1 MKRLF
6 VLFLSLFTLATS
18 LCAIPLFPQ
27 KVVKYPLAN
36 GHNLELDFFGPKD
49 ALQYF
54 DASVLTNG
62 FSQLSTTYNL
72 TDDFTISFAP
82 QNTGELLFLVSF
94 DATDSGLGK
103 SLHPITNA
111 AGLRGLPLVAPRDA
125 LVIVQSWYASFLSN
139 SSQGKPDSFVS
150 SMRRTIFTVDY
161 SASAPSNGKLVT
173 LMIPGSFQNNTPV
186 FDSKL
191 GLTDYSTWT
200 TYHIK
205 LNDPSYTAALQTDY
219 FYILDPIE
227 DPNNPGVKRDS
238 VMVYALFDK
247 VVP

>member
-1 MKRLF
+1 
-6 VLFLSLFTLATS
+6 
-18 LCAIPLFPQ
+18 
-27 KVVKYPLAN
+27 
-36 GHNLELDFFGPKD
+36 
-49 ALQYF
+49 
-54 DASVLTNG
+54 
-62 FSQLSTTYNL
+62 
-72 TDDFTISFAP
+72 
-82 QNTGELLFLVSF
+82 
-94 DATDSGLGK
+94 
-103 SLHPITNA
+103 
-111 AGLRGLPLVAPRDA
+111 
-125 LVIVQSWYASFLSN
+125 
-139 SSQGKPDSFVS
+139 
-150 SMRRTIFTVDY
+150 MRRTIFTVDY
-161 SASAPSNGKLVT
+161 SASAPSNGKLVM